1 MEGRKRRNS
10 HRVPGIYFTFK
21 KAQKLS
27 TTRHSCVVEVPH
39 QMSLT
44 MSPKFIPNIRDGLKE
59 TLDKSLLMYDKDLQG
74 VPLAYNHIKVISSQ
88 IIDDLE
94 VFKMNIKL
102 TFIVF
107 RPEAGKLLNG
117 VVNKITD
124 SHFGCI
130 IHECI
135 NASIR
140 QPERRVLSDSQKT
153 TIDNITIGATITF
166 KIWKFDVHHGI
177 MIVLGDIYS
186 ECYQRIR
193 RFSQSC
199 SESEST
205 AETISQLVNGAVAS
219 NNVDGID
226 EEQTTN
232 TCNGDVDSIL
242 KRKKKKKKRN
252 AEEPDGSTSQDSEAS
267 PRKKKKKKSHVVD
280 SDSVPDITIKQES
293 IELCEADLF

>member
-1 MEGRKRRNS
+1 MEGRRRRNS
-10 HRVPGIYFTFK
+10 HRTTGIHFTFK

-39 QMSLT
+39 EMSLT

-74 VPLAYNHIKVISSQ
+74 VPLAYNHIKVVSSQ

-94 VFKMNIKL
+94 VFKLNIKL

-124 SHFGCI
+124 SNFGCI

-135 NASIR
+135 NASVR
-140 QPERRVLSDSQKT
+140 QPERRVLSESQKS

-193 RFSQSC
+193 RYSQSC
-199 SESEST
+199 SENEST
-205 AETISQLVNGAVAS
+205 AETISQLVNGAVPS
-219 NNVDGID
+219 EVNGL
-226 EEQTTN
+226 EKERTTS
-232 TCNGDVDSIL
+232 TYNGDPDATP
-242 KRKKKKKKRN
+242 KRKKKKKKRS

-267 PRKKKKKKSHVVD
+267 PKKKKKKKSNVLG
-280 SDSVPDITIKQES
+280 SDSLSDISVKLES
-293 IELCEADLF
+293 NGLTEADLF